1 MKTNM
6 RKKSLEFMSQV
17 VLKTAEKE
25 ANSACIFMG
34 YQPKAPKNLKNLKK
48 F

>member
-1 MKTNM
+1 MKNQIE
-6 RKKSLEFMSQV
+6 RK
-17 VLKTAEKE
+17 VLNLVSKVAMGTAEKT

-34 YQPKAPKNLKNLKK
+34 YQPKQPKSVNKLRK

>member
-1 MKTNM
+1 MNMK
-6 RKKSLEFMSQV
+6 RKSLEFVSRI
-17 VLKTAEKE
+17 VLKTAKKE

-34 YQPKAPKNLKNLKK
+34 YQPKAPKDLKDLRK